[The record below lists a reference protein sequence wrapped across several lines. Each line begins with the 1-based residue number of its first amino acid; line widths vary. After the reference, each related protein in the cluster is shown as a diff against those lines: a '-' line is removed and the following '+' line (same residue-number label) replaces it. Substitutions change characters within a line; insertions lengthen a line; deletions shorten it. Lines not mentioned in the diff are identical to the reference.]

1 MSTTTTSME
10 QFRKIQNKSISPVT
24 PQKCGKLVENK
35 SEATNNVLMN
45 SQTPKI
51 IQHYLKRKVTDPN
64 EVSQHVKRTIL
75 KIENDIIKE
84 PKSKYFTAL

>member
-35 SEATNNVLMN
+35 SEATNNVLTD
-45 SQTPKI
+45 SQTPKTT
-51 IQHYLKRKVTDPN
+51 QHYLKRKATDPSK
-64 EVSQHVKRTIL
+64 VSLR
-75 KIENDIIKE
+75 
-84 PKSKYFTAL
+84 